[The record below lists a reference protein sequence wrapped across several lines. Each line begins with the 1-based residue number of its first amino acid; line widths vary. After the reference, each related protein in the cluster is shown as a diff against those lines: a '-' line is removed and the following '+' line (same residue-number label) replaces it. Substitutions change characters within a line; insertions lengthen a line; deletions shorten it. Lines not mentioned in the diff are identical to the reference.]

1 MIASTISGVATIRI
15 AGTHSPTWRPN
26 ICSFISLFL
35 SRRHGR
41 LANQVTTAR
50 YSAVCCFIFVAQ
62 GALRDDKGGKFK
74 WSAYSTEYDNHR
86 RYDAIEE
93 VCYIITFYMNS

>member
-1 MIASTISGVATIRI
+1 M
-15 AGTHSPTWRPN
+15 
-26 ICSFISLFL
+26 LF
-35 SRRHGR
+35 
-41 LANQVTTAR
+41 
-50 YSAVCCFIFVAQ
+50 YFVAQ

-93 VCYIITFYMNS
+93 VCYIITFYTNI